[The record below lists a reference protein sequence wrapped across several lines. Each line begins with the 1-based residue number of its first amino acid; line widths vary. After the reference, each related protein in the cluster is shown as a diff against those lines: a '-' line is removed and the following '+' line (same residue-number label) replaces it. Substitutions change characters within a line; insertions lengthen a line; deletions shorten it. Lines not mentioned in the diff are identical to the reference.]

1 MFAFML
7 RYLLRIPTWLIK
19 GALWTLLLGVLLYFG
34 LTRTQVGRDAL
45 LAEVE
50 RQFDQQFAGEL
61 RIGQLTGNLA
71 QDLYA
76 TDVALLDP
84 AGRQV
89 LTVDSLVARPSW
101 RALWGK
107 ELAVRSVHLYQPT
120 LRAVED
126 SAGVWNIAAAL
137 SRRDAAPA
145 DPTTDT
151 GRPWAFTSSLLQIYD
166 GTVETTSAVSR
177 PDRRDPALLFNWRN
191 DRIEAL
197 DLEATVERADGVGL
211 LDIRALSA
219 HLPTHELPLRSLTGQ
234 VVVEETL
241 IALNALQLELGA
253 TELQGGASLSGARSD
268 EALPAA
274 DVRVDIDPSRLQFTE
289 LQRLFPA
296 LPLREDVQLQGTIRG
311 PLEELLIDSLTVTH
325 GASRAT
331 LSGTVF
337 GWPTMVDADVGLT
350 NLYIEADDVAAVYPA
365 ADVSRLRAVEPVE
378 GRLTT
383 TGVLEGGGRA
393 DWRLTSDHS
402 INVTTGAGA
411 LEGNVALSRTPEEGY
426 AGSADVA
433 FENVNPAAWTDRP
446 SLSGLL
452 TGQLE
457 GDAKGRTWASLQSSA
472 ALQLGTSELGDAQL
486 DATAITVDVQEEVAY
501 VSVDLAQ
508 FPGRIT
514 ERAHDLGP
522 ADGHRLQAQGRLS
535 WGSGDPSY
543 TAEVSLQ
550 DFDMGHLLSRE
561 DARSRLNLTVAIEG
575 SGLTGNALEATA
587 AVAFAPSLVVH
598 GTRLSEVP
606 AFDSDLAIAPVDSE
620 SPQFTLTGDLGQLQ
634 IDTDASWAAVQT
646 TTTRWVTSARER
658 IALERAKTHT
668 RRDGSPPGLEANIE
682 TTALPAIAME
692 ATLDLQR
699 PDIIRALM
707 PVELPRL
714 DYLNGTVTLSAAADT
729 LALTGTM
736 QAQRFEEA
744 SIGVYA
750 PRLDFELATAEQP
763 GQLFAPT
770 ATAQVTA
777 DSMQVTGQRVGRS
790 RTRLQYDGHIATL
803 THQSERLRQ
812 DAPLRLALRL
822 ESLSD
827 RQRLTLDT
835 LQWATGPYVWE
846 TGSGGATAEW
856 YNDALVVPAV
866 DLQSRH
872 PVTNEQQQIAVEG
885 VWSDLPEDTL
895 RVQFDTVGLRPVAD
909 LLAGGRPIGG
919 LASGNLVL
927 TNRQAPEVTGQVEVE
942 ALSYDDRLLG
952 QLQVQSGYQT
962 RATGV
967 RVGLDLTPYPEGEA
981 PQTIYGTTTPARVE
995 RNDVRVAGTVQLPT
1009 PGTNGTSA
1017 TPSNL
1022 DLSLDVDVLSAF
1034 FFDFLFPDVVSDVE
1048 GTFSGGGTVTGPFT
1062 DPTFDVDLGLSD
1074 GALSIPRFNLSYD
1087 VSGPVAVTREG
1098 IVLEDVAV
1106 RDPTAGAGQVSGLV
1120 NFNDYEFFSF
1130 DLEAQLQELR
1140 IMNVR
1145 DDRQLPFYG
1154 EIWASGAATLTGPVY
1169 QAVLSAADAETSPES
1184 EVFIPIVDAE
1194 DEVDSGFI
1202 VYADE
1207 AADQPDLL
1215 QLTRR
1220 ANILADRPETERAFL
1235 DGLDLD
1241 LNFNAPEG
1249 STVNLVI
1256 DPLLGEVVRAVG
1268 GGRIQL
1274 QRQEGEWLTFGT
1286 FTVTSG
1292 DYLFTAGEV
1301 FVRRFTINEG
1311 TIVWDGDP
1319 IDANLNI
1326 QAAYRTRASR
1336 AGLPA
1341 GQADGPPI
1349 PLSVLLDITG
1359 RVSSPQI
1366 DLSLQ
1371 LDTRDRSGL
1380 ASEQLQALLNQP
1392 GLSTELATSV
1402 LITNSFLLT
1411 TETGDSAFLTGSA
1424 FNSLSQLVGSQLN
1437 RYINEVLP
1445 NVDVTLGVQGDEN
1458 VEDLDVTYGL
1468 ALRLLD
1474 DRLLIRGQGVYSG
1487 GRELRD
1493 DAGSDLSQQGLEGEF
1508 VVEVRL
1514 SRAVSLEVFYR
1525 REGDLLDANQFTN
1538 TTGAGLSYQR
1548 QFTSFTALFGNGE
1561 DPEAPATPPDEADL
1575 PPALSADERP
1585 VGPPYGGRV
1594 LRRSVPVQD

>member
-1 MFAFML
+1 ML

-19 GALWTLLLGVLLYFG
+19 GALWTLLLGVMLYFG

-61 RIGQLTGNLA
+61 RIGKLTGNLA

-76 TDVALLDP
+76 TDVALIDP

-145 DPTTDT
+145 DTTTDT
-151 GRPWAFTSSLLQIYD
+151 SRPWAFTSSLLQIYD
-166 GTVETTSAVSR
+166 GTIETTSDVPRAKR
-177 PDRRDPALLFNWRN
+177 GDPALLFDWRN
-191 DRIEAL
+191 DRVEAL
-197 DLEATVERADGVGL
+197 DLETTVERADGVGL

-241 IALNALQLELGA
+241 LALNALQLELGA

-274 DVRVDIDPSRLQFTE
+274 NVRVDVEPSRLQFTE
-289 LQRLFPA
+289 LQRLFPT

-311 PLEELLIDSLTVTH
+311 PLQELLVDSLTVAH

-350 NLYIEADDVAAVYPA
+350 NLYIEADDVAAVYPG

-383 TGVLEGGGRA
+383 TGVLEGGGEA
-393 DWRLTSDHS
+393 DWRLTSDHR
-402 INVTTGAGA
+402 INATTGAGA
-411 LEGNVALSRTPEEGY
+411 LEGNVALSRTPEEGV

-433 FENVNPAAWTDRP
+433 FENVNPAAWTDRSSP
-446 SLSGLL
+446 SGLL
-452 TGQLE
+452 TGKLE
-457 GDAKGRTWASLQSSA
+457 GDVKGRTWASLQSSA
-472 ALQLGTSELGDAQL
+472 ALQLGTSQIGDVQL
-486 DATAITVDVQEEVAY
+486 DATAIAVEVRDEVAY
-501 VSVDLAQ
+501 VSVDLTQ

-514 ERAHDLGP
+514 DRPHDLGP

-535 WGSGDPSY
+535 WGAGEPSY

-561 DARSRLNLTVAIEG
+561 RARSRLNLTVTVDG
-575 SGLTGNALEATA
+575 RGLTGNAVDATA

-598 GTRLSEVP
+598 GTRLSEIP
-606 AFDSDLAIAPVDSE
+606 AFDTEVAIAPVDSE
-620 SPQFTLTGDLGQLQ
+620 KPQLALTGDLGQLQ

-646 TTTRWVTSARER
+646 TATRWVTSARER
-658 IALERAKTHT
+658 IAIERAKTQA
-668 RRDGSPPGLEANIE
+668 RRDISRSGRISNADAAAI
-682 TTALPAIAME
+682 PAIALE
-692 ATLDLQR
+692 ATLNLQR
-699 PDIIRALM
+699 PDIIRALV
-707 PVELPRL
+707 PIELPRL
-714 DYLNGTVTLSAAADT
+714 DYLNGSISLSATADT

-736 QAQRFEEA
+736 QAQRLDEA
-744 SIGVYA
+744 SIAVYA
-750 PRLDFELATAEQP
+750 PLLEFQLATAEQP

-770 ATAQVTA
+770 ASAQLTA

-790 RTRLQYDGHIATL
+790 RTGLRYDGQTATL

-812 DAPLRLALRL
+812 DDPLRIDLRL

-835 LQWATGPYVWE
+835 LRWATGPYIWE
-846 TGSGGATAEW
+846 TGSDGATAEW
-856 YNDALVVPAV
+856 YSDALVVPAV

-872 PVTNEQQQIAVEG
+872 PVTNEQQHIAVEG
-885 VWSDLPEDTL
+885 VWSNLPEDTL
-895 RVQFDTVGLRPVAD
+895 RVQFDTVGLQPLAD
-909 LLAGGRPIGG
+909 LWAGGRPIGG
-919 LASGNLVL
+919 LASGTLAL
-927 TNRQAPEVTGQVEVE
+927 TNGQAPEVTGQVDVD

-952 QLQVQSGYQT
+952 QLRLQSGYQT
-962 RATGV
+962 RGSGV
-967 RVGLDLTPYPEGEA
+967 AVEVDLTPYPDGEA
-981 PQTIYGTTTPARVE
+981 PDTIYGTTTQARVE
-995 RNDVRVAGTVQLPT
+995 HNDIRIAGAVQLPT
-1009 PGTNGTSA
+1009 PGTEDNLPTASD
-1017 TPSNL
+1017 L
-1022 DLSLDVDVLSAF
+1022 DLSLEVDALGAF

-1062 DPTFDVDLGLSD
+1062 DPTFDVDLALSD

-1087 VSGPVAVTREG
+1087 VSGPVAITREG
-1098 IVLEDVAV
+1098 ILLEEVTV
-1106 RDPTAGAGQVSGLV
+1106 QDPTAGVGQVAGMV

-1130 DLEAQLQELR
+1130 DLEAQLEEFR

-1145 DDRQLPFYG
+1145 DDRTLPFYG
-1154 EIWASGAATLTGPVY
+1154 EIWASGQASLTGPVY
-1169 QAVLSAADAETSPES
+1169 EALLSASDAETSSQS

-1207 AADQPDLL
+1207 SEERSDRLPLA
-1215 QLTRR
+1215 RR
-1220 ANILADRPETERAFL
+1220 ANILAERPETERSFL
-1235 DGLDLD
+1235 DGLNLD

-1319 IDANLNI
+1319 IDASLNI
-1326 QAAYRTRASR
+1326 QAAFRTRASR

-1366 DLSLQ
+1366 DLSLE
-1371 LDTRDRSGL
+1371 LDARDRSGL
-1380 ASEQLQALLNQP
+1380 ATEQLQALLNQP

-1402 LITNSFLLT
+1402 LLTNSFLLT

-1458 VEDLDVTYGL
+1458 VQDLDVTYGL

-1493 DAGSDLSQQGLEGEF
+1493 DAGSDLNQQGLEGEF

-1548 QFTSFTALFGNGE
+1548 QFTSFTALFGNGD

-1575 PPALSADERP
+1575 PPALSSDERP
-1585 VGPPYGGRV
+1585 VRPPYGRKE
-1594 LRRSVPVQD
+1594 LRGSKPVRD

>member
-1 MFAFML
+1 ML

-19 GALWTLLLGVLLYFG
+19 GALWTLLLGVVLYFG

-45 LAEVE
+45 LSEVE

-61 RIGQLTGNLA
+61 RIGKLTGNLA

-76 TDVALLDP
+76 TDVALIDP

-145 DPTTDT
+145 NTTTDT
-151 GRPWAFTSSLLQIYD
+151 TTDTSRPWAFTSSLLQIYD
-166 GTVETTSAVSR
+166 GTIETTSVVPRAE
-177 PDRRDPALLFNWRN
+177 RRDPALLFDWRN
-191 DRIEAL
+191 DRVEAL
-197 DLEATVERADGVGL
+197 DLETTVERADGVGL
-211 LDIRALSA
+211 LDVRALSA

-234 VVVEETL
+234 VVVEESL

-274 DVRVDIDPSRLQFTE
+274 DVRVDVEPSRLQFTE

-296 LPLREDVQLQGTIRG
+296 LPLREDVQIQGTIRG
-311 PLEELLIDSLTVTH
+311 PLEELLVDSLTVAH

-337 GWPTMVDADVGLT
+337 GWPTVVDADVGLT
-350 NLYIEADDVAAVYPA
+350 NLHIEADDVAAVYPEG
-365 ADVSRLRAVEPVE
+365 DVSRLRTVEPVE
-378 GRLTT
+378 GQFTT
-383 TGVLEGGGRA
+383 TGVLEGGGGA
-393 DWRLTSDHS
+393 DWRLTSDHK
-402 INVTTGAGA
+402 INVKTGAGA

-433 FENVNPAAWTDRP
+433 FENVNPAAWTGQP

-457 GDAKGRTWASLQSSA
+457 GDAEGRTWASLRSSA
-472 ALQLGTSELGDAQL
+472 ALQLGTSQVGDVQL
-486 DATAITVDVQEEVAY
+486 DATAIAVEVSDEVAY

-514 ERAHDLGP
+514 DRPHDLGP
-522 ADGHRLQAQGRLS
+522 ADGHRLQAEGRLS
-535 WGSGDPSY
+535 WGTGEPSY

-550 DFDMGHLLSRE
+550 DFDMGHLLARE
-561 DARSRLNLTVAIEG
+561 NARSRLNLTVAVEG
-575 SGLTGNALEATA
+575 SGLTDNALDATA

-598 GTRLSEVP
+598 GTRLSKIP
-606 AFDSDLAIAPVDSE
+606 AFDTELTVAPVDSAK
-620 SPQFTLTGDLGQLQ
+620 PQLALTGDLGQLQ
-634 IDTDASWAAVQT
+634 IATDASWAAVQT
-646 TTTRWVTSARER
+646 TATRWVTSARER
-658 IALERAKTHT
+658 IAIERAKTQA
-668 RRDGSPPGLEANIE
+668 RRDISRTEPVSNADAA
-682 TTALPAIAME
+682 ALPAIALE

-714 DYLNGTVTLSAAADT
+714 DYLHGSISLSAAADT

-736 QAQRFEEA
+736 QAQRFDEA
-744 SIGVYA
+744 SIMVYA
-750 PRLDFELATAEQP
+750 PLLEFQLATAEQP

-770 ATAQVTA
+770 ASAQLTA
-777 DSMQVTGQRVGRS
+777 DSMQVTGQTVGRS
-790 RTRLQYDGHIATL
+790 RTGLQYDGQTATL

-812 DAPLRLALRL
+812 DDPLKIDLRL

-835 LQWATGPYVWE
+835 LRWATGPYIWE
-846 TGSGGATAEW
+846 TGSDGATAEW
-856 YNDALVVPAV
+856 YSDALVVPAV

-872 PVTNEQQQIAVEG
+872 PVTNEQQHIAVEG
-885 VWSDLPEDTL
+885 VWSNLPEDTL
-895 RVQFDTVGLRPVAD
+895 RVQFDTVGLRPLAD

-919 LASGNLVL
+919 LASGNLAL
-927 TNRQAPEVTGQVEVE
+927 TNRQAPEVTGQVDVD

-952 QLQVQSGYQT
+952 QLQVRSGYQT

-967 RVGLDLTPYPEGEA
+967 RVGLDLTPYPDGEA
-981 PQTIYGTTTPARVE
+981 PQTIYGTATPARVE

-1009 PGTNGTSA
+1009 PGTDETPA
-1017 TPSNL
+1017 TPSDL
-1022 DLSLDVDVLSAF
+1022 DLSLDVDALGAF
-1034 FFDFLFPDVVSDVE
+1034 FFDFLFPDVVSNVE
-1048 GTFSGGGTVTGPFT
+1048 GTFSGGGTVTGPVT
-1062 DPTFDVDLGLSD
+1062 DPTFDVDLALSN

-1098 IVLEDVAV
+1098 IVLEDVAL
-1106 RDPTAGAGQVSGLV
+1106 RDPTAGEGRVSGMV
-1120 NFNDYEFFSF
+1120 NFNDYEYFSF
-1130 DLEAQLQELR
+1130 ALEAQLEELR

-1145 DDRQLPFYG
+1145 DDRTLPFYG
-1154 EIWASGAATLTGPVY
+1154 EIWASGQASLTGPVY
-1169 QAVLSAADAETSPES
+1169 EALLSASDAETSSES

-1202 VYADE
+1202 VYANTAE
-1207 AADQPDLL
+1207 EQPDLM
-1215 QLTRR
+1215 QLRRR
-1220 ANILADRPETERAFL
+1220 ANILAERPETERAFL
-1235 DGLDLD
+1235 DGLNLD

-1319 IDANLNI
+1319 IDASLNI
-1326 QAAYRTRASR
+1326 QAAFRTRASR

-1366 DLSLQ
+1366 DLSLE
-1371 LDTRDRSGL
+1371 LDARDRSGL
-1380 ASEQLQALLNQP
+1380 ATEQLQALLNQP

-1402 LITNSFLLT
+1402 LLTNSFLLT

-1445 NVDVTLGVQGDEN
+1445 NVDVTLGVQGDED
-1458 VEDLDVTYGL
+1458 VQDLDITYGL

-1493 DAGSDLSQQGLEGEF
+1493 DAGSDLNQQGLEGEF

-1548 QFTSFTALFGNGE
+1548 QFTSFTALFGTGTRSDE
-1561 DPEAPATPPDEADL
+1561 PAPPPDEADL
-1575 PPALSADERP
+1575 PPPITSN
-1585 VGPPYGGRV
+1585 
-1594 LRRSVPVQD
+1594 

>member
-1 MFAFML
+1 ML

-61 RIGQLTGNLA
+61 RIGKLTGNLA

-76 TDVALLDP
+76 TDVALIDP

-107 ELAVRSVHLYQPT
+107 ELAVRSVYLYQPT

-137 SRRDAAPA
+137 SRRDATSA
-145 DPTTDT
+145 DTTTDT

-166 GTVETTSAVSR
+166 GTIETTSAVPR
-177 PDRRDPALLFNWRN
+177 AEQRDPALLFDWRN
-191 DRIEAL
+191 DRVEAL
-197 DLEATVERADGVGL
+197 DLETTVERADGVGL
-211 LDIRALSA
+211 LDIQALSA
-219 HLPTHELPLRSLTGQ
+219 YLPTHELPLRSLTGQ

-253 TELQGGASLSGARSD
+253 TELQGGASVSGARSE
-268 EALPAA
+268 EALPDA
-274 DVRVDIDPSRLQFTE
+274 DVRVDVEPSRLQFTE

-311 PLEELLIDSLTVTH
+311 PLQELLVDSLTVAH

-337 GWPTMVDADVGLT
+337 GWPTKVDADVGLT
-350 NLYIEADDVAAVYPA
+350 NLYVEADDVAAVYPGG
-365 ADVSRLRAVEPVE
+365 DVSRLRAVEPVE

-383 TGVLEGGGRA
+383 TGVLEGGGGA
-393 DWRLTSDHS
+393 DWRLTSDHT
-402 INVTTGAGA
+402 INVITGAGA
-411 LEGNVALSRTPEEGY
+411 LDGNVALSRTPEEGF
-426 AGSADVA
+426 AGSADVS
-433 FENVNPAAWTDRP
+433 FENVNPAAWADQP
-446 SLSGLL
+446 SLNGLL
-452 TGQLE
+452 TGQLK
-457 GDAKGRTWASLQSSA
+457 GDAEGRTWASLQSSA
-472 ALQLGTSELGDAQL
+472 DLQLGTSQIGDVQL
-486 DATAITVDVQEEVAY
+486 DATAIAVEVRDEVAY
-501 VSVDLAQ
+501 VSADLAQ

-514 ERAHDLGP
+514 DRAHNLGP
-522 ADGHRLQAQGRLS
+522 ANGHRLQAQGRLS
-535 WGSGDPSY
+535 WGTGEPSY

-550 DFDMGHLLSRE
+550 DFDMGHLLSQE
-561 DARSRLNLTVAIEG
+561 DARSRLNLTVAVEG
-575 SGLTGNALEATA
+575 RGLTGNTLDATA

-598 GTRLSEVP
+598 GTRLSEIP
-606 AFDSDLAIAPVDSE
+606 AFDTELAVAPVDAE
-620 SPQFTLTGDLGQLQ
+620 KPQLALTGDLGQLQ
-634 IDTDASWAAVQT
+634 IDTDATWAAVQAT
-646 TTTRWVTSARER
+646 ATRWVASARER
-658 IALERAKTHT
+658 IAIERAKTQA
-668 RRDGSPPGLEANIE
+668 RRDISHSGSVSNADA
-682 TTALPAIAME
+682 TAIPVIALE

-699 PDIIRALM
+699 PDIIRALL

-714 DYLNGTVTLSAAADT
+714 DYLRGSIRLSAGADT

-736 QAQRFEEA
+736 QAQRFDEA
-744 SIGVYA
+744 SIAVYA
-750 PRLDFELATAEQP
+750 PRLEFQLATAEQP

-770 ATAQVTA
+770 ASAQLTA
-777 DSMQVTGQRVGRS
+777 DSMQVTGQRVGHS
-790 RTRLQYDGHIATL
+790 RTGLQYDGQTATL

-812 DAPLRLALRL
+812 DDPLKINLRL

-835 LQWATGPYVWE
+835 LRWATGPYVWK
-846 TGSGGATAEW
+846 TGSDGATAEW
-856 YNDALVVPAV
+856 YSDALVVPAV

-872 PVTNEQQQIAVEG
+872 PVTNEQQHIAVEG
-885 VWSDLPEDTL
+885 VWSTLPEDTL
-895 RVQFDTVGLRPVAD
+895 RVQFDTVGLRPIAD

-919 LASGNLVL
+919 LASGNLAL
-927 TNRQAPEVTGQVEVE
+927 TNRQAPEVTGHVDVD

-952 QLQVQSGYQT
+952 QLQVRSGYQT

-967 RVGLDLTPYPEGEA
+967 RVGVDLTPYPDGEA
-981 PQTIYGTTTPARVE
+981 PQTIYGTSTPARIE
-995 RNDVRVAGTVQLPT
+995 RNDIRVDGTVQLPT
-1009 PGTNGTSA
+1009 SGTDDRLA
-1017 TPSNL
+1017 TLSDL
-1022 DLSLDVDVLSAF
+1022 DLSLDIDALSAF
-1034 FFDFLFPDVVSDVE
+1034 FFDFLFPDVVSGVE

-1062 DPTFDVDLGLSD
+1062 DPTFDVDLTLTD
-1074 GALSIPRFNLSYD
+1074 GALSVPRFNLSYD

-1098 IVLEDVAV
+1098 IILEDVALQ
-1106 RDPTAGAGQVSGLV
+1106 DPTAGEGQVSGLV

-1130 DLEAQLQELR
+1130 DLEAQLEELR

-1145 DDRQLPFYG
+1145 DDRTLPFYG
-1154 EIWASGAATLTGPVY
+1154 EIWASGQASLTGPVY
-1169 QAVLSAADAETSPES
+1169 EALLSASDAETSPQS

-1202 VYADE
+1202 VYADTTE
-1207 AADQPDLL
+1207 EQPDPMPLR
-1215 QLTRR
+1215 RR

-1235 DGLDLD
+1235 DGLNLD

-1319 IDANLNI
+1319 IDASLNI
-1326 QAAYRTRASR
+1326 QAAFRTRASR

-1366 DLSLQ
+1366 DLSLE
-1371 LDTRDRSGL
+1371 LDARDRSGL
-1380 ASEQLQALLNQP
+1380 ATEQLQALLNQP

-1411 TETGDSAFLTGSA
+1411 TETGDSGFLTGSA

-1445 NVDVTLGVQGDEN
+1445 NVDITLGVQGDEN
-1458 VEDLDVTYGL
+1458 VQDLDVTYGL

-1474 DRLLIRGQGVYSG
+1474 NRLLIRGQGVYSG

-1493 DAGSDLSQQGLEGEF
+1493 GAGGDLNQQGLEGEF

-1514 SRAVSLEVFYR
+1514 SRSVSLEVFYR

-1548 QFTSFTALFGNGE
+1548 QFTSFTALFRNGASTDE
-1561 DPEAPATPPDEADL
+1561 PAPPPDEADL
-1575 PPALSADERP
+1575 PPPITSN
-1585 VGPPYGGRV
+1585 
-1594 LRRSVPVQD
+1594 

>member
-1 MFAFML
+1 ML

-19 GALWTLLLGVLLYFG
+19 GALWTILLGVLLYFG

-61 RIGQLTGNLA
+61 RIGALTGNLA

-76 TDVALLDP
+76 TDVELMDSD
-84 AGRQV
+84 GRRV

-107 ELAVRSVHLYQPT
+107 ELAVRSLHLYHPT
-120 LRAVED
+120 LTAVED
-126 SAGVWNIAAAL
+126 SAGTWNLTAAL
-137 SRRDAAPA
+137 SRRDGAPS
-145 DPTTDT
+145 DTTT
-151 GRPWAFTSSLLQIYD
+151 NPNRPWTFSSSLVQIYD
-166 GTVETTSAVSR
+166 GTIETTSTVTREEPS
-177 PDRRDPALLFNWRN
+177 LLYDWRN
-191 DRIEAL
+191 DRLEAL
-197 DLEATVERADGVGL
+197 DMEATVEQADGVGL
-211 LDIRALSA
+211 LDVQALSA
-219 HLPTHELPLRSLTGQ
+219 HLPTHDLPLRSLTGQ
-234 VVVEETL
+234 VVLEETL
-241 IALNALQLELGA
+241 LALNGLQLELGA
-253 TELQGGASLSGARSD
+253 TDLQGGVSLSGPRSD
-268 EALPAA
+268 EALSAA
-274 DVRVDIDPSRLQFTE
+274 NIRVEIEPSTLQFTE
-289 LQRLFPA
+289 LQQLFPT
-296 LPLREDVQLQGTIRG
+296 LPLREDLQLEGTIRG
-311 PLEELLIDSLTVTH
+311 PLEELLVDSLTVAH
-325 GASRAT
+325 GSSRAS

-337 GWPTMVDADVGLT
+337 GWPAVVDADVALT
-350 NLYIEADDVAAVYPA
+350 NVFLQADDVAALYPGA
-365 ADVSRLRAVEPVE
+365 NVSRLQAVGPVE
-378 GRLTT
+378 GQLTT
-383 TGVLEGGGRA
+383 RGVWEGGGDA
-393 DWRLTSDHS
+393 PWRLSSDHKLD
-402 INVTTGAGA
+402 VTTGAGA
-411 LEGNVALSRTPEEGY
+411 VKGDVALSRTPEEGY
-426 AGSADVA
+426 AGSAAVT
-433 FENVNPAAWTDRP
+433 FENVNPAAWTDQPR
-446 SLSGLL
+446 LDGAL
-452 TGQLE
+452 TGQME
-457 GDAKGRTWASLQSSA
+457 ADAEGRTWASLESSV
-472 ALQLGTSELGDAQL
+472 ALQLGTSRIGNAQL
-486 DATAITVDVQEEVAY
+486 DATAAAVEVSDEVAQ

-508 FPGRIT
+508 FPGRIPGVPLDRT
-514 ERAHDLGP
+514 A
-522 ADGHRLQAQGRLS
+522 ADGHRLQAEGRVA
-535 WGSGDPSY
+535 WGGAVPLY
-543 TAEVSLQ
+543 TAEVALQ
-550 DFDMGHLLSRE
+550 EFDMGHLLSRD
-561 DARSRLNLTVAIEG
+561 DARSRLNLTVAVEG
-575 SGLTGNALEATA
+575 SGLTDEALDATA
-587 AVAFAPSLVVH
+587 AIAFAPSLVAH
-598 GTRLSEVP
+598 GTRLSNIP
-606 AFDSDLAIAPVDSE
+606 AFETDLAIAPADSE
-620 SPQFTLTGDLGQLQ
+620 KPQFALTGDLGRMH
-634 IDTDASWAAVQT
+634 INTDASWAAVQT
-646 TTTRWVTSARER
+646 TASRWIRSARER
-658 IALERAKTHT
+658 VAIERGKTQA
-668 RRDGSPPGLEANIE
+668 RRKVSVSEPVASLDAA
-682 TTALPAIAME
+682 ALPAIAVE
-692 ATLDLQR
+692 ATLDVQR

-707 PVELPRL
+707 PVELPRVGYL
-714 DYLNGTVTLSAAADT
+714 DGTVTLNATADT
-729 LALTGTM
+729 LAIDGAM
-736 QAQRFEEA
+736 RARQFDAA
-744 SIGVYA
+744 SIDVHE
-750 PRLDFELATAEQP
+750 PQLEFQLATSEQP

-770 ATAQVTA
+770 ASAQLTA

-790 RTRLQYDGHIATL
+790 RTDLQYDGQTATL
-803 THQSERLRQ
+803 THQAERLRQ
-812 DAPLRLALRL
+812 DDPLRVGLRL
-822 ESLSD
+822 ESLPD

-835 LQWATGPYVWE
+835 LRWATGPYVWE
-846 TGSGGATAEW
+846 TGPAGATAEW
-856 YNDALVVPAV
+856 YSDALVIPAV
-866 DLQSRH
+866 DLQSVH
-872 PVTNEQQQIAVEG
+872 PETDDQQHIAVAG
-885 VWSDLPEDTL
+885 VWSNLPEDTL
-895 RVQFDTVGLRPVAD
+895 QVQFDTVGLRPVAD

-919 LASGNLVL
+919 VASGNLAL
-927 TNRQAPEVTGQVEVE
+927 TNRQAPEVTGQVQVD

-952 QLQVQSGYQT
+952 QLHLQSGYET

-967 RVGLDLTPYPEGEA
+967 RVEANLTPYPDGDA
-981 PQTIYGTTTPARVE
+981 PQTIYGTSVPAQVE
-995 RNDVRVAGTVQLPT
+995 RNDLRVAGTVELPT
-1009 PGTNGTSA
+1009 PGTDETPATASA
-1017 TPSNL
+1017 L
-1022 DLSLDVDVLSAF
+1022 DLSLDVDALSAF
-1034 FFDFLFPDVVSDVE
+1034 FFDFLFPDVVSGVE
-1048 GTFSGGGTVTGPFT
+1048 GTFSGGGTVSGPFT
-1062 DPTFDVDLGLSD
+1062 DPTFDVELALSD
-1074 GALSIPRFNLSYD
+1074 GGLSIPRFNLSYD

-1106 RDPTAGAGQVSGLV
+1106 RDPTAGEGQVSGIV

-1130 DLEAQLQELR
+1130 DLDAELDEVR

-1145 DDRQLPFYG
+1145 DDPTLPFYG
-1154 EIWASGAATLTGPVY
+1154 EIWASGEASLTGPVY
-1169 QAVLSAADAETSPES
+1169 QAVLSASDAETSPQS
-1184 EVFIPIVDAE
+1184 EVYIPIVDAE

-1207 AADQPDLL
+1207 TVEAPGRM

-1274 QRQEGEWLTFGT
+1274 QREEGEWLTFGT

-1319 IDANLNI
+1319 IDASLNI

-1336 AGLPA
+1336 AGLPG

-1366 DLSLQ
+1366 DLSLE
-1371 LDTRDRSGL
+1371 LDARDRSGL
-1380 ASEQLQALLNQP
+1380 ATEQLQALLSQP
-1392 GLSTELATSV
+1392 GLATELATSV

-1458 VEDLDVTYGL
+1458 VQDLDLTYGL

-1487 GRELRD
+1487 GRDLQE

-1548 QFTSFTALFGNGE
+1548 QFTSFAAFFGNG
-1561 DPEAPATPPDEADL
+1561 DAPREPAKPPDEADL
-1575 PPALSADERP
+1575 PPPIS
-1585 VGPPYGGRV
+1585 
-1594 LRRSVPVQD
+1594 SN